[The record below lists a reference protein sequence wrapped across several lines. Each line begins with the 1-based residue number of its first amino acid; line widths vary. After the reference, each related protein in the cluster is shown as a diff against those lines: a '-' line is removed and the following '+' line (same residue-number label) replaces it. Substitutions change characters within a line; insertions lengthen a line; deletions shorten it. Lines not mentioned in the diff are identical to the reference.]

1 MLDFIKLFLEAL
13 FGTKKEE
20 VVVAEIKTYGLI
32 KYDSKNAEAVKYAK
46 KRLNAH
52 GFGPLDESNPNFLGQ
67 MQLKVKAFQKSK
79 GLSSDGE
86 IGPKTWVELN
96 KEPVKSET
104 PAPPAKLPWMVA
116 ARKMIGKK
124 ETDPAFNKEMS
135 KKWSLF
141 GMNLGTISESWAA
154 WCGLFV
160 AVVLTSVGIKYQTDG
175 ALARNWGKYGT
186 VIEYKVN
193 GIPEGSVVWVN
204 SSANCKSSSGNH
216 VTFANGSCSVTD
228 VTKAGATFAGI
239 GGNQSNSVKVSIYKV
254 ANICGV
260 RWPVG
265 QTLPAKVT
273 KSVNCTGTGSTNES
287 TR

>member
-1 MLDFIKLFLEAL
+1 MLEFIKLFLEAL
-13 FGTKKEE
+13 FGTKKET
-20 VVVAEIKTYGLI
+20 VVVAETKTYGLT
-32 KYDSKNAEAVKYAK
+32 KYESKDAEAVKYAK

-52 GFGPLDESNPNFLGQ
+52 GFGPLNESNPNFLGQ
-67 MQLKVKAFQKSK
+67 MELKVKAFQKAK
-79 GLSSDGE
+79 GLTVDGK
-86 IGPKTWVELN
+86 IGPKTWAELN

-104 PAPPAKLPWMVA
+104 PAKLPWMVA

-124 ETDPAFNKEMS
+124 ETDPTFNKEMS

-141 GMNLGTISESWAA
+141 GMNLGTIAESWAA

-160 AVVLTSVGIKYQTDG
+160 AVVLASVGIKHQSDG

-193 GIPEGSVVWVN
+193 GIPEGAIVWIN

-228 VTKAGATFAGI
+228 VNKAGATFGGL

-265 QTLPAKVT
+265 QGQPPKVT